1 MENKLL
7 SQDELN
13 EIVQLR
19 NEFANV
25 FASIGSIQSRIKEL
39 EEENESNYTSLKEI
53 QKKEEVLFEKLKNN
67 YGEGNI
73 DLVTGEFNILEV
85 SFDIYMEE
93 I

>member
-19 NEFANV
+19 NEFANI
-25 FASIGSIQSRIKEL
+25 FATIGSIQSRIKEL
-39 EEENESNYTSLKEI
+39 EEENEPNYISLKEI

-73 DLVTGEFNILEV
+73 DLVTGEFKPIQ
-85 SFDIYMEE
+85 
-93 I
+93 

>member
-7 SQDELN
+7 SQNELN

-19 NEFANV
+19 NEFANI
-25 FASIGSIQSRIKEL
+25 FATIGSIQSRIKEL
-39 EEENESNYTSLKEI
+39 EEENEPNYITLKEI

-73 DLVTGEFNILEV
+73 DLVTGEFKPIQ
-85 SFDIYMEE
+85 
-93 I
+93 

>member
-73 DLVTGEFNILEV
+73 DLVTGEFKPIQ
-85 SFDIYMEE
+85 
-93 I
+93 

>member
-19 NEFANV
+19 NEFANI

-73 DLVTGEFNILEV
+73 YLITGEFKPIQ
-85 SFDIYMEE
+85 
-93 I
+93 

>member
-1 MENKLL
+1 MENKKL

-73 DLVTGEFNILEV
+73 DLITGEFKPIQ
-85 SFDIYMEE
+85 
-93 I
+93 

>member
-19 NEFANV
+19 NEFANT
-25 FASIGSIQSRIKEL
+25 FANIGSIQSRIKEL
-39 EEENESNYTSLKEI
+39 EEENETNYTALKEI

-73 DLVTGEFNILEV
+73 DLITGEFKPIQ
-85 SFDIYMEE
+85 
-93 I
+93 

>member
-1 MENKLL
+1 MENKKL

-19 NEFANV
+19 NEFANI

-39 EEENESNYTSLKEI
+39 EEENQPNYITLKEI

-73 DLVTGEFNILEV
+73 DLITGEFKPIQ
-85 SFDIYMEE
+85 
-93 I
+93 

>member
-1 MENKLL
+1 MENKKL

-19 NEFANV
+19 NEFANI

-39 EEENESNYTSLKEI
+39 EEENETNYISLKEI

-73 DLVTGEFNILEV
+73 DLITGEFKPIQ
-85 SFDIYMEE
+85 
-93 I
+93 

>member
-39 EEENESNYTSLKEI
+39 EEENESNYITLKEI

-73 DLVTGEFNILEV
+73 DLITGEFKPIQ
-85 SFDIYMEE
+85 
-93 I
+93 

>member
-1 MENKLL
+1 MENKKL

-19 NEFANV
+19 NEFANI
-25 FASIGSIQSRIKEL
+25 FATIGSIQSRIKEL

-73 DLVTGEFNILEV
+73 DLITGEFKPIQ
-85 SFDIYMEE
+85 
-93 I
+93 

>member
-1 MENKLL
+1 MENKKL

-19 NEFANV
+19 NEFANI
-25 FASIGSIQSRIKEL
+25 FATIGSIQSRIKEL
-39 EEENESNYTSLKEI
+39 EEENEPNYISLKEI

-73 DLVTGEFNILEV
+73 DLVTGEFKPIQ
-85 SFDIYMEE
+85 
-93 I
+93 

>member
-13 EIVQLR
+13 EIFQLR

-39 EEENESNYTSLKEI
+39 EEENETNYISLKEI

-73 DLVTGEFNILEV
+73 DLITGEFKPIQ
-85 SFDIYMEE
+85 
-93 I
+93 

>member
-39 EEENESNYTSLKEI
+39 EEENEPNYITLKEI

-73 DLVTGEFNILEV
+73 DLVTGEFKPIQ
-85 SFDIYMEE
+85 
-93 I
+93 

>member
-19 NEFANV
+19 NEFANI
-25 FASIGSIQSRIKEL
+25 FATIGSIQSRIKEL
-39 EEENESNYTSLKEI
+39 EEENEPNYITLKEI

-73 DLVTGEFNILEV
+73 DLVTGEFKPIQ
-85 SFDIYMEE
+85 
-93 I
+93 

>member
-19 NEFANV
+19 NEFANI

-39 EEENESNYTSLKEI
+39 EEENESNYISLKEI

-73 DLVTGEFNILEV
+73 DLITGEFKPIQ
-85 SFDIYMEE
+85 
-93 I
+93 

>member
-1 MENKLL
+1 MENKKL

-19 NEFANV
+19 NEFANI

-39 EEENESNYTSLKEI
+39 EEENEPNYITLKEI

-73 DLVTGEFNILEV
+73 DLITGEFKPIQ
-85 SFDIYMEE
+85 
-93 I
+93 

>member
-39 EEENESNYTSLKEI
+39 EEENESNYTSLKEV

-73 DLVTGEFNILEV
+73 DLITGEFKPIQ
-85 SFDIYMEE
+85 
-93 I
+93 

>member
-73 DLVTGEFNILEV
+73 DLITGEFKPIQ
-85 SFDIYMEE
+85 
-93 I
+93 

>member
-39 EEENESNYTSLKEI
+39 EEENETNYTSLKEI

-73 DLVTGEFNILEV
+73 DLITGEFKPIQ
-85 SFDIYMEE
+85 
-93 I
+93 

>member
-25 FASIGSIQSRIKEL
+25 FASIGSTQSRIKEL
-39 EEENESNYTSLKEI
+39 EEENETNYISLKEI

-73 DLVTGEFNILEV
+73 DLITGEFKPIQ
-85 SFDIYMEE
+85 
-93 I
+93 

>member
-7 SQDELN
+7 SQEELA

-19 NEFANV
+19 NEFANT
-25 FASIGSIQSRIKEL
+25 FANIGSIQSRIKEL
-39 EEENESNYTSLKEI
+39 EEENEANYTSLKEI

-73 DLVTGEFNILEV
+73 DLITGEFKPIQ
-85 SFDIYMEE
+85 
-93 I
+93 

>member
-1 MENKLL
+1 MENKKL

-39 EEENESNYTSLKEI
+39 EEENETNYTSLKEI

-73 DLVTGEFNILEV
+73 DLITGEFKPIQ
-85 SFDIYMEE
+85 
-93 I
+93 

>member
-1 MENKLL
+1 MENKKL
-7 SQDELN
+7 SQDELD

-19 NEFANV
+19 NEFANI

-39 EEENESNYTSLKEI
+39 EEENGPNYITLKEI

-73 DLVTGEFNILEV
+73 DLITGEFKPIQ
-85 SFDIYMEE
+85 
-93 I
+93 

>member
-7 SQDELN
+7 SQNELN

-25 FASIGSIQSRIKEL
+25 FASIGSTQSRIKEL
-39 EEENESNYTSLKEI
+39 EEENETNYISLKEI

-73 DLVTGEFNILEV
+73 DLITGEFKPIQ
-85 SFDIYMEE
+85 
-93 I
+93 

>member
-1 MENKLL
+1 MENKKL
-7 SQDELN
+7 SQDELD

-19 NEFANV
+19 NEFANI

-39 EEENESNYTSLKEI
+39 EEENVPNYISLKEI

-73 DLVTGEFNILEV
+73 DLVTGEFKPIQ
-85 SFDIYMEE
+85 
-93 I
+93 

>member
-19 NEFANV
+19 NEFANI

-39 EEENESNYTSLKEI
+39 EEENGPNYITLKEI

-73 DLVTGEFNILEV
+73 DLITGEFKPIQ
-85 SFDIYMEE
+85 
-93 I
+93 

>member
-1 MENKLL
+1 MENKKL

-19 NEFANV
+19 NEFANI
-25 FASIGSIQSRIKEL
+25 FATIGSIQSRIKEL
-39 EEENESNYTSLKEI
+39 EEENVPNYISLKEI

-73 DLVTGEFNILEV
+73 DLVTGEFKPIQ
-85 SFDIYMEE
+85 
-93 I
+93 

>member
-39 EEENESNYTSLKEI
+39 EEENETNYISLKEI

-73 DLVTGEFNILEV
+73 DLITGEFKPIQ
-85 SFDIYMEE
+85 
-93 I
+93 

>member
-39 EEENESNYTSLKEI
+39 EEENEPNYITLKEI

-73 DLVTGEFNILEV
+73 DLITGEFKPIQ
-85 SFDIYMEE
+85 
-93 I
+93 